1 MASASSKKNPGVLDH
16 IGKIFGGDKKKKSK
30 GSFRGALS
38 PAPQKSSASAQK
50 KKGADNAVV
59 TFFRSIWTAL
69 ATKIGLGDQKSQP
82 KAKKAAAGDG
92 KGSLT
97 RIFKMVKHTQ
107 SPGAGARL
115 HPNAEASPTCVCVC
129 VCACQRGRRN
139 RPNAKTATEKKR
151 SKNVITVLCTHN
163 LLPRDNLLTLFRFLA
178 GG

>member
-59 TFFRSIWTAL
+59 TFFRSIVSPAPP
-69 ATKIGLGDQKSQP
+69 KSRKSQP

>member
-59 TFFRSIWTAL
+59 TFFRSIVSPAPP
-69 ATKIGLGDQKSQP
+69 KSRKSQP

-97 RIFKMVKHTQ
+97 RIFKMG
-107 SPGAGARL
+107 SRS
-115 HPNAEASPTCVCVC
+115 ASPS
-129 VCACQRGRRN
+129 
-139 RPNAKTATEKKR
+139 KR
-151 SKNVITVLCTHN
+151 
-163 LLPRDNLLTLFRFLA
+163 
-178 GG
+178 

>member
-59 TFFRSIWTAL
+59 TFFRSIVSPAPPKSRWTAL

-97 RIFKMVKHTQ
+97 RIFKM
-107 SPGAGARL
+107 
-115 HPNAEASPTCVCVC
+115 
-129 VCACQRGRRN
+129 
-139 RPNAKTATEKKR
+139 
-151 SKNVITVLCTHN
+151 
-163 LLPRDNLLTLFRFLA
+163 
-178 GG
+178 